1 MNLYL
6 FISRL
11 LVIVVFALISYSL
24 TGSIAVR
31 STMGIILAVVS
42 LGATAVFLYL
52 LPKLY
57 QRPNEEESTQS

>member
-1 MNLYL
+1 MKLPL
-6 FISRL
+6 FVSRL
-11 LVIVVFALISYSL
+11 LVIAFFGILSYTL

-42 LGATAVFLYL
+42 LGAAITFLCL

-57 QRPNEEESTQS
+57 QQPNEEENY

>member
-1 MNLYL
+1 MNLSL
-6 FISRL
+6 FISRF

-24 TGSIAVR
+24 TGSIVVK
-31 STMGIILAVVS
+31 STMGIILAIVS

-57 QRPNEEESTQS
+57 QHPNEEERAQR